1 MQRAYQMGID
11 SVLQQQVRPNQRAH
25 ARVLALAPS
34 SSSPD
39 LPPSPPPLAQA
50 EQQEAQRQ
58 DALEAQARANAQ
70 QERELRARIEALQ
83 AREYRAPK
91 MPMGCKEQRQEVLL
105 CYQTMRGAPA
115 GEVVNKCQ
123 VAVDDLEKCATLVRE
138 ASLAKIAKA

>member
-11 SVLQQQVRPNQRAH
+11 SVLQQ
-25 ARVLALAPS
+25 
-34 SSSPD
+34 
-39 LPPSPPPLAQA
+39 QA